1 MLTDTTPEAQRVYE
15 AAIRRR
21 SPAERVAMCLEMIAV
36 TEDLVRAGVRL
47 RYPEATGEE
56 FAYQVLRAKYG
67 SKLADRVYSRA
78 T

>member
-15 AAIRRR
+15 AALGRL

-67 SKLADRVYSRA
+67 SELAGRVYSRA